1 MLTSAHASH
10 LLAPLKQDSR
20 SQIVPVL
27 HFYSS
32 PQPFPLE
39 YAGPVVDRMM
49 CGVSVSLM
57 NRENKEGCGCY
68 TMPNITVGTMGR
80 EAEASME
87 TQCVCSMVICNP
99 SCYEGERESRLGFRR
114 ASRPDRSPCQ
124 RWKAKLLR
132 GGHILILFEVY
143 FFLLLKIDFCLT
155 S

>member
-10 LLAPLKQDSR
+10 LLAPQKQDSK

-99 SCYEGERESRLGFRR
+99 SCYEGEGRVDWGSGVPAVQIAHHVSAGKPSCSEE
-114 ASRPDRSPCQ
+114 A
-124 RWKAKLLR
+124 
-132 GGHILILFEVY
+132 
-143 FFLLLKIDFCLT
+143 T